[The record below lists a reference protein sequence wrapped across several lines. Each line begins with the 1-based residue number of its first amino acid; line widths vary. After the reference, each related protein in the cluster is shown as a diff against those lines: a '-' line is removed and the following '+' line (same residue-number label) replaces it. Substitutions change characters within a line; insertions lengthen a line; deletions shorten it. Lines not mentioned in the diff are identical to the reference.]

1 MKAQY
6 RLMIRMGIIM
16 HGNGRR
22 LTYRVRAGVKF
33 GVNIIEEEK
42 EGRIGR
48 HHRHRYDNHPRRGFC
63 EGRGCDCDSKGD
75 RTRQRGCHNERP
87 SKKKRP
93 NG

>member
-16 HGNGRR
+16 QGNGRR
-22 LTYRVRAGVKF
+22 LTYRVRAEVEF

-48 HHRHRYDNHPRRGFC
+48 HRRHRYDNHPRRGFC
-63 EGRGCDCDSKGD
+63 
-75 RTRQRGCHNERP
+75 
-87 SKKKRP
+87 
-93 NG
+93 